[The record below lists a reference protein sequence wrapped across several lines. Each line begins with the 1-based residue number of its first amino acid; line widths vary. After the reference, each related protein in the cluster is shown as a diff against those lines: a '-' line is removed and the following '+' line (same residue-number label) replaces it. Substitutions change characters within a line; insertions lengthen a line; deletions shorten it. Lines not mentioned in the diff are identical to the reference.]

1 MELKLIQIMENNVVS
16 GTLWLQI
23 GVSQYNDLSLCQHHL
38 TQTIYHTEQNS

>member
-23 GVSQYNDLSLCQHHL
+23 GVSQYHL